1 MLLKV
6 DKESAE
12 RDDDISPAGGSTSE
26 KEDSGRMTR
35 ILKTMKRAKRRGEQD
50 NAATATTATPATA
63 TTRTA
68 TRRPRA
74 LVTTAYSWFPPFR
87 LPLVS

>member
-1 MLLKV
+1 M
-6 DKESAE
+6 
-12 RDDDISPAGGSTSE
+12 RG
-26 KEDSGRMTR
+26 
-35 ILKTMKRAKRRGEQD
+35 GEQG
-50 NAATATTATPATA
+50 NAATATTATPATSTATA

-68 TRRPRA
+68 TRPRA